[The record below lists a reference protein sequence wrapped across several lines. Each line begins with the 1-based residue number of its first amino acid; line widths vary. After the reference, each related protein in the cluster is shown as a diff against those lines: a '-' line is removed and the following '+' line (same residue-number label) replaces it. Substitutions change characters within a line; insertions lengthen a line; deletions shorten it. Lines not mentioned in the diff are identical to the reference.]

1 MPPKIIWQ
9 HALLYASSTL
19 IWPSAQAAEFEFGE
33 GKLIVTGAI
42 FAGTV
47 VRTDK
52 PDPTVLPDNNSR
64 LVGIKGG
71 AITPSASR
79 NQDDGNLNFKQGDA
93 VSTVLKGYLSLEYK
107 LGDFGAVLS
116 GKAWHDYA
124 LTNQEVPWGNLGNNY
139 AADQPLSDRGANPY
153 SAFSGVQIDNAHGYG
168 HHQNDNFAV
177 DWKLG
182 WQKIDWGQR
191 FIILGGL
198 RDLTP
203 VDFAALV
210 RPGTLRDE
218 ETRIA
223 IPALSLNFGLTQN
236 TSLEGFYQFSF
247 TPNAPNHCGTFI
259 VQGDFS
265 SPGCDKLMFGNI
277 SDREAIKTGRYLR
290 RAETPEVSNS
300 GQFGLALRHKMP
312 SINTDLGFFATQF
325 HSRQS
330 FYSAYTAKITTGT
343 QLFNPATPDLNPKYF
358 TEYPEEIRMFG
369 TSFETRFRGGAVY
382 GELSYRPNQPL
393 QYNGVDLLNAA
404 LLSSNTASP
413 LSTSLHA
420 LSPGAKFKGWEAH
433 KAVQLQLGSNFV
445 IPKVLG
451 AAGLS
456 LGGEM
461 IYKGIPDLP
470 DQGEIRF
477 GRADVFG
484 SAGWNGAA
492 CAAPATEK
500 QCSRNGYV
508 SRHAFGYRLRAG
520 LRYAEVVSG
529 VDLTPSIFFAHD
541 VSGWAGDNTLNEGR
555 MLAILSLR
563 ADFQK
568 KWGAQIAWQP
578 TWGGAYNNQS
588 DRSTVQANLGYTF

>member
-1 MPPKIIWQ
+1 MLLKNLSPR
-9 HALLYASSTL
+9 ALLCASSAL
-19 IWPSAQAAEFEFGE
+19 FLPAVQAAEFEVGE

-42 FAGTV
+42 FTGTA

-52 PDPTVLPDNNSR
+52 PDPEVLPDNNSR
-64 LVGIKGG
+64 LVGINGA
-71 AITPSASR
+71 AITPSAGR
-79 NQDDGNLNFKQGDA
+79 NQDDGNLNYKKGDA

-107 LGDFGAVLS
+107 LDNFGAVLS

-124 LTNQEVPWGNLGNNY
+124 LTSQDRPWGNLGNDY
-139 AADQPLSDRGANPY
+139 TADQPLSDKGAGPY
-153 SAFSGVQIDNAHGYG
+153 SAFSGVRIDNAHGYG
-168 HHQNDNFAV
+168 HHLNDKFAV
-177 DWKLG
+177 DWKFG
-182 WQKIDWGQR
+182 WQKIDWGHR

-210 RPGTLRDE
+210 RPGALRDE

-223 IPALSLNFGLTQN
+223 IPALSLNLGLTQN

-259 VQGDFS
+259 VQSDLS

-277 SDREAIKTGRYLR
+277 SDREAIRTGRYLR
-290 RAETPEVSNS
+290 RADTPDVSNN
-300 GQFGLALRHKMP
+300 GQFGLALRHKLP
-312 SINTDLGFFATQF
+312 TINTDIGLFATQF

-330 FYSAYTAKITTGT
+330 FYSAYTSKITNGT
-343 QLFNPATPDLNPKYF
+343 QLFNVATPDLNPRYF

-382 GELSYRPNQPL
+382 GELTYRPNQPL

-404 LLSSNTASP
+404 LSTSNTISP
-413 LSTSLHA
+413 ISTSLHA
-420 LSPGAKFKGWEAH
+420 LSPGARFQGWEAH
-433 KAVQLQLGSNFV
+433 KAVQLQVGTNFV

-461 IYKGIPDLP
+461 IYKGIPGLP
-470 DQGEIRF
+470 DQSEIRF

-492 CAAPATEK
+492 CAPPATEK
-500 QCSRNGYV
+500 QCSTNGYV

-520 LRYAEVVSG
+520 LRYAEVASG
-529 VDLTPSIFFAHD
+529 LDLTPSIFFAHD
-541 VSGWAGDNTLNEGR
+541 VSGWSGDNTLNEGR
-555 MLAILSLR
+555 MLAVLSLR

-568 KWGAQIAWQP
+568 KWVAQLAWLP
-578 TWGGAYNNQS
+578 TWGGEYNSQA
-588 DRSTVQANLGYTF
+588 DRSTVQASLGYQF

>member
-52 PDPTVLPDNNSR
+52 PDPAVLPDNNSR

-71 AITPSASR
+71 AITPSAGR

-236 TSLEGFYQFSF
+236 T
-247 TPNAPNHCGTFI
+247 
-259 VQGDFS
+259 
-265 SPGCDKLMFGNI
+265 
-277 SDREAIKTGRYLR
+277 
-290 RAETPEVSNS
+290 
-300 GQFGLALRHKMP
+300 
-312 SINTDLGFFATQF
+312 
-325 HSRQS
+325 
-330 FYSAYTAKITTGT
+330 
-343 QLFNPATPDLNPKYF
+343 
-358 TEYPEEIRMFG
+358 
-369 TSFETRFRGGAVY
+369 
-382 GELSYRPNQPL
+382 
-393 QYNGVDLLNAA
+393 
-404 LLSSNTASP
+404 
-413 LSTSLHA
+413 
-420 LSPGAKFKGWEAH
+420 
-433 KAVQLQLGSNFV
+433 
-445 IPKVLG
+445 
-451 AAGLS
+451 
-456 LGGEM
+456 
-461 IYKGIPDLP
+461 
-470 DQGEIRF
+470 
-477 GRADVFG
+477 
-484 SAGWNGAA
+484 
-492 CAAPATEK
+492 
-500 QCSRNGYV
+500 
-508 SRHAFGYRLRAG
+508 
-520 LRYAEVVSG
+520 
-529 VDLTPSIFFAHD
+529 
-541 VSGWAGDNTLNEGR
+541 
-555 MLAILSLR
+555 
-563 ADFQK
+563 
-568 KWGAQIAWQP
+568 
-578 TWGGAYNNQS
+578 
-588 DRSTVQANLGYTF
+588 